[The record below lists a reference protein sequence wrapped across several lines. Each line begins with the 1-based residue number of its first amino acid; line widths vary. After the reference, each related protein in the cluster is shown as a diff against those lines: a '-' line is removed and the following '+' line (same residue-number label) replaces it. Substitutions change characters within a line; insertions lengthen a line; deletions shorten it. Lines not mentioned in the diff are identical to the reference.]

1 MCHCLSV
8 ENILYYWCSFLLMF
22 TCFHYSAHD
31 TVEGFLD
38 NTSSM
43 TAKQGMKKRTR
54 KSCFFGKLDR
64 WIADITPTTVLHGCY
79 FGNHTHTHTHTHTH
93 AHPPTHT
100 HTHTHIYTYTRTH
113 YYTNSQLW
121 CYRSTTLSRA
131 RSTIPF
137 SCRALQELALLSVPF
152 LCFPHSLSF
161 FFWLFSF
168 LISLSLCVFQCIS
181 HALSG

>member
-79 FGNHTHTHTHTHTH
+79 FGNHTHTHTHIHTHTRTHPHTRTLTHTYIHTH
-93 AHPPTHT
+93 AHTITQTHSFGA
-100 HTHTHIYTYTRTH
+100 IGVQP
-113 YYTNSQLW
+113 SL
-121 CYRSTTLSRA
+121 A
-131 RSTIPF
+131 
-137 SCRALQELALLSVPF
+137 RALPF
-152 LCFPHSLSF
+152 HF
-161 FFWLFSF
+161 
-168 LISLSLCVFQCIS
+168 
-181 HALSG
+181 HAEPFKS